1 MKDPVKIFVYG
12 TLMPHE
18 GNYDFFLRGFT
29 NYEKKATVTG
39 ELWSYNGI
47 PMLIEGNEKIE
58 GYLVELKNNWQ
69 LYVIDRLEYGYSRVL
84 RDVILDDGGKA
95 EEAYVYMFD
104 KNTALQLGAVN
115 TGVVRYSAYT

>member
-12 TLMPHE
+12 TLMPHQ

-39 ELWSYNGI
+39 ELWEYNGI
-47 PMLIEGNEKIE
+47 PMVIEGDDKIE

-69 LYVIDRLEYGYSRVL
+69 LYVIDRLEYGYTRTM
-84 RDVILDDGGKA
+84 RDVKLDDSGKI
-95 EEAYVYMFD
+95 EKAYVYMFPRH
-104 KNTALQLGAVN
+104 TAISIGAEP
-115 TGVVRYSAYT
+115 TGRVSYAT